1 MMKMKLGQYFM
12 NKDYYFQKVRFDND
26 TKLMV
31 SNRLYNSEVQFQ
43 WTNTNENIR
52 RAYSHRMNIMKR
64 VGQ

>member
-1 MMKMKLGQYFM
+1 MRKMKLGQYFM

-43 WTNTNENIR
+43 WTNTNENIT
-52 RAYSHRMNIMKR
+52 
-64 VGQ
+64 

>member
-31 SNRLYNSEVQFQ
+31 SNRLYNYEVQFQ
-43 WTNTNENIR
+43 WTNTNENIT
-52 RAYSHRMNIMKR
+52 
-64 VGQ
+64 